1 MSEALRKDIE
11 MMTKLFERFSTESKE
26 TAESVEDKLGWHKG
40 FYEGRYQTYDFV
52 VEQLKEALQVKPD

>member
-1 MSEALRKDIE
+1 MGEALRKDIE

-26 TAESVEDKLGWHKG
+26 TAESVEAKFSWHKG